1 MVKTELDL
9 SQVSQMGVISETW
22 KKEAPFSKE
31 KCRVCFWADDQ
42 MVKTK
47 AGSFAVWLSGR
58 WITSFSIE
66 QGRGVPRLLCNCFII
81 INIDDNHHYNHFC
94 LWIEQGWSVFGPK
107 ICGIGVPQPPFTEK
121 NLKNSI
127 WNAPKQ
133 EVVQFFLSAEAE
145 GGTLH
150 IAKAQAVRLSIL

>member
-1 MVKTELDL
+1 M
-9 SQVSQMGVISETW
+9 
-22 KKEAPFSKE
+22 
-31 KCRVCFWADDQ
+31 
-42 MVKTK
+42 
-47 AGSFAVWLSGR
+47 
-58 WITSFSIE
+58 
-66 QGRGVPRLLCNCFII
+66 II
-81 INIDDNHHYNHFC
+81 II
-94 LWIEQGWSVFGPK
+94 IIISVCELNKVEVFLDPK
-107 ICGIGVPQPPFTEK
+107 YAESGVPQPPFTEK